1 MPPST
6 ISDTAIQTTHHK
18 WVHTPWINLWNDF
31 KCFITLYGGE
41 YKSNTY
47 KLLLQSHVIAFNH
60 MWLIT
65 RKTTIFTTVQTVYQ
79 TALLWNV
86 LQTLLLSKLTY
97 RLWFNQMLLILK
109 LFYQLMLSKWFID
122 RYQVNLLLK
131 LYLCFKCFM
140 KTYLCFIYPIACP
153 YMYRCINNV

>member
-6 ISDTAIQTTHHK
+6 VADTAIQTTHHK

-31 KCFITLYGGE
+31 KCFITLYGGGG
-41 YKSNTY
+41 YNSNTY
-47 KLLLQSHVIAFNH
+47 KLLLQSHVIVFNH

-86 LQTLLLSKLTY
+86 LQTLLLSKLIY
-97 RLWFNQMLLILK
+97 RLWFKQMLLILK
-109 LFYQLMLSKWFID
+109 LFHQLMPSNCFID
-122 RYQVNLLLK
+122 RHQVDLLLK
-131 LYLCFKCFM
+131 LYLCFKCLM
-140 KTYLCFIYPIACP
+140 KTYLCFYIFNCMPIY
-153 YMYRCINNV
+153 V

>member
-1 MPPST
+1 MPTST
-6 ISDTAIQTTHHK
+6 VSDTSIQTTHHK

-31 KCFITLYGGE
+31 KCFKYFMGGE

-47 KLLLQSHVIAFNH
+47 SYCFNH

-86 LQTLLLSKLTY
+86 LQTVLLSKLTY
-97 RLWFNQMLLILK
+97 RLWFKQMLLILK
-109 LFYQLMLSKWFID
+109 LFYQLMPSKCFID
-122 RYQVNLLLK
+122 RHQVDLLLK

-140 KTYLCFIYPIACP
+140 KTYLCFYISNCMPIY
-153 YMYRCINNV
+153 V